1 MKILAIE
8 KDVYGIESSA
18 FTTSVL
24 KEEAMA
30 AWKYYANGTFRELYF
45 TESNNAVII
54 LESRNKVEAEAI
66 LKTLPLVKAG
76 LIDFEIHELRN
87 YDGFSRLF
95 G

>member
-8 KDVYGIESSA
+8 KDVDGIESSA
-18 FTTSVL
+18 FTTSIL
-24 KEEAMA
+24 KEEAVV
-30 AWKYYANGTFRELYF
+30 AWNHYTNGTFREMYF

-54 LESRNKVEAEAI
+54 LECRNKAEAEII

-76 LIDFEIHELRN
+76 LIDFDIHELRN
-87 YDGFSRLF
+87 YNGFSRLF